1 MCVVRGEVLTGSE
14 DRDDQRQRKA
24 PGTVVE
30 AHP

>member
-1 MCVVRGEVLTGSE
+1 MCVVLGEVLTGSE

-24 PGTVVE
+24 VRTVGE